1 VIALRFARFLQC
13 DAECCIVLH
22 CVAAV
27 CLAVYVAVCVAVRV
41 SASNKYTKMV
51 EVRLVPWE

>member
-1 VIALRFARFLQC
+1 
-13 DAECCIVLH
+13 
-22 CVAAV
+22 V

-41 SASNKYTKMV
+41 SVSNKYIEFEIMV